1 MSTPHIDPESVA
13 RLRLAMARL
22 ARRQRQAASTG
33 LTPSQQSVLSMID
46 VHGPLALGDLA
57 TLEQVA
63 KPTITRIVAKLE
75 EQALVE
81 RLVDAD
87 DRRFARVLVTPLGH
101 ERLEET
107 RQRRNHWLIERI
119 ESLSPDDIAAIF
131 AAVEPLERLLEVE
144 PTSTT
149 SAKGGAA

>member
-1 MSTPHIDPESVA
+1 MPTSHIDPETVA

-33 LTPSQQSVLSMID
+33 LTPSQQSALAMID
-46 VHGPLALGDLA
+46 IHGPLPLGELA
-57 TLEQVA
+57 ALEQVA

-75 EQALVE
+75 EQGLVE

-87 DRRFARVLVTPLGH
+87 DRRFARVIVTPVGH

-107 RQRRNHWLIERI
+107 RQRRNRWLTERI
-119 ESLSPDDIAAIF
+119 EGLSPDDIAAIF
-131 AAVEPLERLLEVE
+131 AVVEPLERLLEVE
-144 PTSTT
+144 LSGSP
-149 SAKGGAA
+149 A